1 MLYQRNNIY
10 YTSYYHNGRRYRQSL
25 HTTDEKQAKS
35 REITIISY
43 MTCHDIKAGE
53 ITLWRDFKRWYFHY
67 LAWNKS
73 PGTQYIQRR
82 AIELL
87 ELYKTPYYLRHI
99 TPDFL
104 NGFKMFL
111 LQDYNGKRA
120 ACRNRYIRAIKCMM
134 HVAEQ
139 QGKIGVR
146 QNWEMVSRDYSEHE
160 NRLEYHPPEELRE
173 IKAAL
178 QGEGDLLTVFYLG
191 WACGLRRGEM
201 AHLYKTDYNSST
213 HTITVSAKD
222 NWRPKTRKSVR
233 TVPLLPE
240 AELYLQQSIRRN
252 PASVYL
258 INLHGNREKAG
269 YICLQYIHTLKEK
282 LPHLHCYLHKLRH
295 TFGSLLVQQGIPLK
309 TVSDLMGHRNILQ
322 TEKYVHIGEKQQ
334 AQAVSLLPRI

>member
-10 YTSYYHNGRRYRQSL
+10 YTSYYYNGKRYRQSL

-35 REITIISY
+35 REITLISY
-43 MTCHDIKAGE
+43 MTNNAIKTGE

-73 PGTQYIQRR
+73 KGTQYIQRR
-82 AIELL
+82 AVELL

-104 NGFKMFL
+104 NDFKVFL
-111 LQDYNGKRA
+111 WQEYKGKRA
-120 ACRNRYIRAIKCMM
+120 AGRNRYIRAIKRMM
-134 HVAEQ
+134 RVAEQ
-139 QGKIGVR
+139 QGKIGIR
-146 QNWEMVSRDYSEHE
+146 QNWEMVSRDYMENE
-160 NRLEYHPPEELRE
+160 NRQEYHSVEELQQ

-178 QGEGDLLTVFYLG
+178 QNEGDLLTAFYLG
-191 WACGLRRGEM
+191 WACGLRRGEI
-201 AHLYKTDYNSST
+201 AHLHKTDYNPYT

-222 NWRPKTRKSVR
+222 NWRPKTRQSAR

-240 AELYLQQSIRRN
+240 VELYLQESIRRTVQ
-252 PASVYL
+252 SIYL
-258 INLHGNREKAG
+258 INLPGDREKAG
-269 YICLQYIHTLKEK
+269 YICLQYIRTLKEK

-295 TFGSLLVQQGIPLK
+295 TFGSLLVQQGVPLK

-334 AQAVSLLPRI
+334 IQAVSYLPRI

>member
-10 YTSYYHNGRRYRQSL
+10 YTSYYHNGKRYRQSL
-25 HTTDEKQAKS
+25 HTTDEKQARL

-43 MTCHDIKAGE
+43 MTGQDIKAGE

-67 LAWNKS
+67 LKWNKS
-73 PGTQYIQRR
+73 KGTQYIHER

-99 TPDFL
+99 TTDFL
-104 NGFKMFL
+104 NDFKVFL
-111 LQDYNGKRA
+111 WKEYEGKRA

-139 QGKIGVR
+139 QGKIGIR
-146 QNWEMVSRDYSEHE
+146 QNWELVSRDFLEKE
-160 NRLEYHPPEELRE
+160 NRLEYHTSDELQQ
-173 IKAAL
+173 IKKAL
-178 QGEGDLLTVFYLG
+178 QGEGDLLTAFYLG

-201 AHLYKTDYNSST
+201 AHLYKTDYNPCT

-233 TVPLLPE
+233 TIPLISE
-240 AELYLQQSIRRN
+240 VELYLQESICRT
-252 PASVYL
+252 PASNYL
-258 INLHGNREKAG
+258 INLQGDREKGG
-269 YICLQYIHTLKEK
+269 YICLQYIRTLKEK

-322 TEKYVHIGEKQQ
+322 TEKYVHMGEKQQ

>member
-1 MLYQRNNIY
+1 MLYLRNNTY
-10 YTSYYHNGRRYRQSL
+10 YTSYYHNGKRYRQSL

-43 MTCHDIKAGE
+43 MMGSNIKTGE

-73 PGTQYIQRR
+73 KGTQYIQRR
-82 AIELL
+82 AVELM
-87 ELYKTPYYLRHI
+87 ELYRTPYYLRHI

-104 NGFKMFL
+104 NNWKEFL
-111 LQDYNGKRA
+111 WKEYQGRRA

-139 QGKIGVR
+139 QGKIGIR
-146 QNWEMVSRDYSEHE
+146 QNWEMVKRDYMETEH
-160 NRLEYHPPEELRE
+160 RIEYHSAEELQA
-173 IKAAL
+173 IKTAL
-178 QGEGDLLTVFYLG
+178 ANEGDLLTVFYMG
-191 WACGLRRGEM
+191 WACGLRRGEI
-201 AHLYKTDYNSST
+201 AHLYKTDYDPRT

-222 NWRPKTRKSVR
+222 NWQPKTKKSAR
-233 TVPLLPE
+233 TIPLIPE
-240 AELYLQQSIRRN
+240 VELYLQESIRRTS
-252 PASVYL
+252 ASIYL
-258 INLHGNREKAG
+258 INLAGNREKAG
-269 YICLQYIHTLKEK
+269 YLSLQYIRTLKAK

-295 TFGSLLVQQGIPLK
+295 TFGSLLVQQGVPLK

-334 AQAVSLLPRI
+334 IQAVSYLPRI